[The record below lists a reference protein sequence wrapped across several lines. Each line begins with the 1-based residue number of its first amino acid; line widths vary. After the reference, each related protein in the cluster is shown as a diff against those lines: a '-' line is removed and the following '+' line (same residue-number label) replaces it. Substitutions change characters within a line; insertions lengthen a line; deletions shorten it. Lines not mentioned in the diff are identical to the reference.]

1 MRIINADRYNVYIGE
16 DSLSVINFSEYSK
29 VAILVD
35 ENTKKY
41 CLPIFLQNNES
52 FRDSIIIEIPSGEKY
67 KNIDTCNL
75 IWNSFIQNDFDRES
89 LLINLGGGV
98 IGDMGGFSA
107 STYNRGIDF
116 VHVPTTLL
124 AMVDASVGGKLG
136 VNIDRIKNKIGLFND
151 PRSVLVYPT
160 FLESL
165 DKNHVYTGLAEVLK
179 HSLISSKDQWE
190 SFRRSDIQEIV
201 SEDIIFKSIHLKNNI
216 VLEDPKET
224 GKRKILNFGHT
235 FGHAIESYY
244 LSKGS
249 PISHGQAVFMGII
262 LETEISN
269 LSDIDKIDIK
279 EFVLSNFKLPYMPSK
294 RELLSFLKFDK
305 KNKNGKINFS
315 LLDGIGNCTIDNLFC
330 IDEI

>member
-1 MRIINADRYNVYIGE
+1 MRIVNADSYNIYIGD
-16 DSLSVINFSEYSK
+16 DSLSLINFSKYSK

-35 ENTKKY
+35 ENTKKC
-41 CLPIFLQNNES
+41 CLPIFLKKNQL
-52 FRDSIIIEIPSGEKY
+52 FKDAIIIEVPAGEKY
-67 KNIDTCNL
+67 KNINTCNL
-75 IWNSFIQNDFDRES
+75 IWNSFAQNDFDRES

-124 AMVDASVGGKLG
+124 AMVDASIGGKLG
-136 VNIDRIKNKIGLFND
+136 VNIDRIKNKIGLFNN
-151 PRSVLVYPT
+151 PKNVLVYPS

-165 DKNHVYTGLAEVLK
+165 DKYHLHTGLAEVLK
-179 HSLISSKDQWE
+179 HMLISSKDQWK
-190 SFRRSDIQEIV
+190 SFKKSDIQEII
-201 SEDIIFKSIHLKNNI
+201 SEDIIFQSIYLKNNI

-262 LETEISN
+262 LETEMSN
-269 LSDIDKIDIK
+269 LSDLDKIDIK
-279 EFVLSNFKLPYMPSK
+279 EFILTNFKLPYMPSK
-294 RELLSFLKFDK
+294 KELLLFLKFDK
-305 KNKNGKINFS
+305 KNKNGKVNFS
-315 LLDGIGNCTIDNLFC
+315 LLNGIGDCTVDNLYY